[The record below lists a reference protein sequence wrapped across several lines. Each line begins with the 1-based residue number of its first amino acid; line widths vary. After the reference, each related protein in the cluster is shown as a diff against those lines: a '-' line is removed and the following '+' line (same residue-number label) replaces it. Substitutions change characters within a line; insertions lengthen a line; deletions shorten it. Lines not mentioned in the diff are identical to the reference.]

1 MREMS
6 SMAAM
11 AQDWGGCDS
20 KEAQGVVVMD
30 HSVLMVLMLH
40 ESYKTTATESA

>member
-1 MREMS
+1 
-6 SMAAM
+6 MAAM
-11 AQDWGGCDS
+11 AQDWGGFDS

>member
-1 MREMS
+1 MS

-20 KEAQGVVVMD
+20 KEAQGEVVMD
-30 HSVLMVLMLH
+30 HSVLILLMLR
-40 ESYKTTATESA
+40 ESSKANATESA